1 MNKLSLILL
10 CCVLSTAS
18 FADNEAYYDNHDNG
32 WHWYDDPV
40 DEEPEETLP
49 AKTSS
54 APPSDVSATEEMK
67 ALQKLL
73 EESKN
78 KAVLYPTEE
87 NIANYVAM
95 QNQITNNSRNFAKG
109 WQAMLLDHP
118 ELNYQVSHPTNQ
130 VGRQVY
136 LDQKNV
142 SQDEAIHEFFKDKGL
157 YFFFKST
164 CPYCQKFAPI
174 LKDFAERYQIT
185 VLPISLDGIG
195 LAEFPNF
202 KIDQGQAQKFNV
214 TVEPSLFVVDP
225 KAGKAIP
232 VAYGLMSEDALQQ
245 RIYDIATQFNGD
257 F

>member
-1 MNKLSLILL
+1 MTKLYLMVL
-10 CCVLSTAS
+10 CCFLSTAN
-18 FADNEAYYDNHDNG
+18 FAKNEAYYDNHDNG
-32 WHWYDDPV
+32 WHWYDDPA
-40 DEEPEETLP
+40 EEQLTEVLPE
-49 AKTSS
+49 KTPS
-54 APPSDVSATEEMK
+54 APLSQVSATEEMK
-67 ALQKLL
+67 ALQAVL
-73 EESKN
+73 EEAKN

-95 QNQITNNSRNFAKG
+95 QNQITNNSRDFAKG
-109 WQAMLLDHP
+109 WQAMLLNHP
-118 ELNYQVSHPTNQ
+118 ELNFQVSHPTNQ

-157 YFFFKST
+157 YFFFRST

-174 LKDFAERYQIT
+174 LRNFAERYQIT

-202 KIDQGQAQKFNV
+202 KTDQGQAKKFNV

-225 KAGKAIP
+225 KVGKAMP
-232 VAYGLMSEDALQQ
+232 VAYGLMSDDALQQ
-245 RIYDIATQFNGD
+245 RIYDLATKFQGEF
-257 F
+257 

>member
-1 MNKLSLILL
+1 MNKLCLIVF
-10 CCVLSTAS
+10 CCFLSTVS
-18 FADNEAYYDNHDNG
+18 FADRDAYYDNHDNG
-32 WHWYDDPV
+32 WHWYDDPA
-40 DEEPEETLP
+40 EEQATEILPEKIST
-49 AKTSS
+49 
-54 APPSDVSATEEMK
+54 APPSEVSATEEMK
-67 ALQKLL
+67 ALQAVLI
-73 EESKN
+73 EAKN

-87 NIANYVAM
+87 NIAHYVAM
-95 QNQITNNSRNFAKG
+95 QNQITNNSRDFAKG
-109 WQAMLLDHP
+109 WQAMLLNHP
-118 ELNYQVSHPTNQ
+118 ELNFQVSHPTNQ

-157 YFFFKST
+157 YFFFRST

-174 LKDFAERYQIT
+174 LKNFADRYQIT

-202 KIDQGQAQKFNV
+202 KTDQGQAKKFNV

-225 KAGKAIP
+225 KAGKAMP
-232 VAYGLMSEDALQQ
+232 VAYGLLSEEALQQ
-245 RIYDIATQFNGD
+245 RIYDIATQFNGE